1 MHPPLALGRPAN
13 AGQVKYL
20 LWTTGHGHLG
30 LATEFWRSPR
40 DGGRVCSPHT
50 PVWHRYACV
59 SDFLSVAS
67 VESVRE
73 MMEWGSSFVEQL
85 DEAGKLSALDVL
97 RRE

>member
-1 MHPPLALGRPAN
+1 M
-13 AGQVKYL
+13 
-20 LWTTGHGHLG
+20 
-30 LATEFWRSPR
+30 
-40 DGGRVCSPHT
+40 
-50 PVWHRYACV
+50 